1 MHPRGRLFLSV
12 IPLSWSGNGTRVI
25 SSCHRGDK
33 RAMTDQELF
42 IKTAREIARQLNE
55 VSAVIQRIT
64 LTLNAPGEVLEQY
77 ITS

>member
-1 MHPRGRLFLSV
+1 
-12 IPLSWSGNGTRVI
+12 
-25 SSCHRGDK
+25 
-33 RAMTDQELF
+33 MTDQELF